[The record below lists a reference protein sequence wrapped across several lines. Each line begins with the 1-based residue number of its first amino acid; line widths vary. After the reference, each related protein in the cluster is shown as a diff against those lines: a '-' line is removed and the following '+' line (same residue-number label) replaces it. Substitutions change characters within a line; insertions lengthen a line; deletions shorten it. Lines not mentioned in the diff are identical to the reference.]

1 MKQSWQKAVLPHVY
15 AVLIFLG
22 LSFIFCSPVLEG
34 MELQQGDNINWKAMS
49 SEAVKFY
56 EQTGET
62 PLWTNTLFGGMPT
75 YQIFMHFDNFTAYLH
90 NVFTLGLPKPAN
102 YLFMGM
108 LGFYF
113 LLCVMRFRNWV
124 ALIGGIAVGLSTY
137 NMSLIAAGHDT
148 KMFCL
153 TYMPAVIAGILLT
166 YRGRLWLGG
175 IITSLMLCL
184 LIMNNHYQILYYTLI
199 ISFIIGVAH
208 LVHAIRSKTLPQ
220 YAKATGVLL
229 VFGMLAVLPSTV
241 HLWTT
246 YEYGKYTMRGGHSEL
261 TPLPGSGEVKSSDGL
276 ERGYAFEWSQG
287 PLETL
292 TILIPNLYG
301 GSANENIGTS
311 SETYKELTA
320 VGVPAAQ
327 AESFVGSVPLYWG
340 PQPFT
345 GGPSYYGAAI
355 IFLFVLAI
363 LLVKD
368 WQKWWILA
376 AIAFAIILAMG
387 KNFALINNF
396 LFDYMPM
403 YNKFRTP
410 TVAMVIPQILMPLLG
425 CWVLNEVVTGQYA
438 KPELLKQLKK
448 AVYIAGGLCLL
459 FILASFGMMNFTA
472 EADGAQ
478 SLYQRYFGN
487 NPDVMQKMLN
497 AIISD
502 RASALRS
509 DAFRSLFII
518 LLVAGLIW
526 LLMKDKIKLPVFFLL
541 TGLIVTFDLWQI
553 DKRYLN
559 KENFVTPSDY
569 SNLFAPSPVD
579 QAIKQDPDPY
589 YRVLNVTQNILA
601 DAMTSYHHK
610 SIGGYHAARLSLY
623 QDIIDR
629 QITKNNMQV
638 LNMLN
643 TKYVIMPDQQ
653 GQLTYQ
659 RNPGAKGNAWFV
671 SQIKWAAN
679 ADEEMNILNSLQVDD
694 TAVVDARFKA
704 GLENYTFS
712 KDSAANIK
720 LTKYGLN
727 ELQYQSHN
735 SQNGFAVFSEVYY
748 PKGWNVY
755 IDNKPGEIVRA
766 NYVLR
771 AVKIPAGDH
780 QITLRFEPRSY
791 YVGNLVSRYSS
802 ILMLLLF
809 FGALG
814 TEIWKKFRK
823 EPAAAAK

>member
-49 SEAVKFY
+49 AEAISFY
-56 EQTGET
+56 EKTGET

-90 NVFTLGLPKPAN
+90 TVFTLGLPKPAN

-113 LLCVMRFRNWV
+113 LLSVMGFRNWISV
-124 ALIGGIAVGLSTY
+124 IGAIAVGLSTY

-148 KMFCL
+148 KMFCI
-153 TYMPAVIAGILLT
+153 TYMAPVIAGILLT

-175 IITSLMLCL
+175 IVTSLMLCL

-199 ISFIIGVAH
+199 ISFIIGIAH
-208 LVHAIRSKTLPQ
+208 LIHAVKTKTLPQ

-229 VFGMLAVLPSTV
+229 IFGMLAVLPSTAP
-241 HLWTT
+241 LWTT

-261 TPLPGSGEVKSSDGL
+261 TPLPGSGAVKTSDGL

-287 PLETL
+287 GLETL
-292 TILIPNLYG
+292 TVLIPNLYG
-301 GSANENIGTS
+301 GSGNESIGTS

-320 VGVPAAQ
+320 IGVPAPQ
-327 AESFVGSVPLYWG
+327 AEQFADSAPLYWG

-345 GGPSYYGAAI
+345 GGPSYFGAAI

-368 WQKWWILA
+368 WQKWWIIT
-376 AIAFAIILAMG
+376 AIVFAIILAMG
-387 KNFALINNF
+387 RNFALVNNF

-410 TVAMVIPQILMPLLG
+410 TVAMVIPQVLVPFLA
-425 CWVLNEVVTGQYA
+425 CWVLNEIVTLKYA
-438 KPELLKQLKK
+438 KDELLKQLKM
-448 AVYIAGGLCLL
+448 AVYISGGLCLL
-459 FILASFGMMNFTA
+459 FILASFGMMSFTA
-472 EADGAQ
+472 EHDGAR
-478 SLYQRYFGN
+478 SFFERSFGN
-487 NPDVMQKMLN
+487 NPDMVQKMFS

-509 DAFRSLFII
+509 DAFRSLVII
-518 LLVAGLIW
+518 LLAAGLIW
-526 LLMKDKIKLPVFFLL
+526 MLVKERIKLPVFLLL

-559 KENFVTPSDY
+559 KDNFVTPTDY
-569 SNLFAPSPVD
+569 SNLFAPTAVD
-579 QAIKQDPDPY
+579 QAIKKDPDPY

-610 SIGGYHAARLSLY
+610 SVGGYHAARLSLY

-629 QITKNNMQV
+629 QIMKNNMQV

-643 TKYVIMPDQQ
+643 TKYVITPDQQ

-659 RNPGAKGNAWFV
+659 QNPGAKGNAWFV
-671 SQIKWAAN
+671 SQLKWAAN
-679 ADEEMNILNSLQVDD
+679 ADEEMAILDHLQVDD
-694 TAVVDARFKA
+694 TAVVDVRFKA
-704 GLENYTFS
+704 GLENYTFG
-712 KDSAANIK
+712 KDSSSNIK
-720 LTKYGLN
+720 LTQYGLN

-755 IDNKPGEIVRA
+755 IDDKKGEIVKV

-771 AVKIPAGDH
+771 GVKIPAGDH
-780 QITLRFEPRSY
+780 KITLRFEPESY
-791 YVGNLVSRYSS
+791 QVGNLVSRYSS

-814 TEIWKKFRK
+814 VEIWKRFKK
-823 EPAAAAK
+823 